1 MGTNQSEVERKSEK
15 ELKHL
20 GFVRIAAI
28 QAFVCVSNL
37 YQYAKHNSGSL
48 RSAVGTVEGTVSA
61 VLGPVY
67 NKFRDV
73 PDDLLVFV
81 DNKVDEAS
89 QKFEEHAPPLV
100 KQVARQAKGL
110 IEEVTQK
117 AEKVVSE
124 AQSGGAKAAAH
135 YVAEESKHIV
145 LTGSVKLWNGLN
157 HYQLFHAVAEMA
169 VPTAAHWLESYNHVV
184 EDMTAKGYGV
194 FQYLPLV
201 PIDEIAKA
209 FKQGK
214 GEANVNENGDG
225 GVITGQIAQSE

>member
-37 YQYAKHNSGSL
+37 YQYAKHNSGPL

>member
-1 MGTNQSEVERKSEK
+1 MGTNQSEVERKSER

-37 YQYAKHNSGSL
+37 YQYAKHNSGPL
-48 RSAVGTVEGTVSA
+48 RSAVGTVEATVSA

-81 DNKVDEAS
+81 DGKVDEAS
-89 QKFEEHAPPLV
+89 QKFEEHAPPLL
-100 KQVARQAKGL
+100 KEVARQAKGL

-124 AQSGGAKAAAH
+124 AQSGGPKAAAH

-184 EDMTAKGYGV
+184 EDMSAKGYGV

-201 PIDEIAKA
+201 PIDDIAKA
-209 FKQGK
+209 FKQGE
-214 GEANVNENGDG
+214 GEANVNVNGDDG
-225 GVITGQIAQSE
+225 ITTEQIAQSE

>member
-37 YQYAKHNSGSL
+37 YQYAKHNSGPL

-184 EDMTAKGYGV
+184 EDLTAKGYGV

-209 FKQGK
+209 FKQGE